1 MKQPIIKFEGISKN
15 FNNTQVLDDV
25 SFEIE
30 EGNLMLYYTDGDNP
44 PDAHIDNDGC
54 LILTIE

>member
-30 EGNLMLYYTDGDNP
+30 EGKFYTLLGLSLI
-44 PDAHIDNDGC
+44 HI
-54 LILTIE
+54 